1 LSSPSP
7 PPLDAYQKRLVAFLS
22 VATFFEGYDFFAVAQ
37 ILPTLRAEFGLDPAG
52 AGVMIAVINAGT
64 VAAGLLVR
72 LADRWGRRRV
82 LSLTIAGYTLF
93 SLLTATTHSALTFG
107 LAQLG
112 ARVFLIGE
120 WAVAMVMAAEEFP
133 AERRG
138 TVIGVIQ
145 ACATLGGITCAGLV
159 PLFLRTPL
167 GWRAVY
173 VAGAVP
179 LVLTAFARRGLRET
193 RRFAARASVTMG
205 PQAAPNPGALEA
217 RRAGPLALLRGP
229 YRRRVLVLGA
239 IWTLTYTCTQNAT
252 IFWKEFAVSE
262 RGLSDAAV
270 GVALSAAA
278 LGAMPLVFLCGKLLD
293 VAGRRRGGAVI
304 FVAGAVGVALSYTL
318 TTSAPLTVALILAVF
333 GTNAALPVLN
343 AYTAELFPTEARA
356 DAFALA
362 NNALGRVGYVLSP
375 IAVGAAAGVFGWGRA
390 VAATSLSMLAAL
402 ALILWL
408 LPETRGRELEE
419 TSRAP

>member
-1 LSSPSP
+1 LKGSL
-7 PPLDAYQKRLVAFLS
+7 PPLDAYQRRLVAFLS
-22 VATFFEGYDFFAVAQ
+22 VATFFEGYDFFAIAQ
-37 ILPTLRAEFGLDPAG
+37 ILPGLRAELGLDPAQ
-52 AGVMIAVINAGT
+52 AGVMIAVINFGT
-64 VAAGLLVR
+64 VLAGLLVR

-82 LSLTIAGYTLF
+82 LSLTIAGYTVF
-93 SLLTATTHSALTFG
+93 SLLTATAHSAVTFG
-107 LAQLG
+107 LFQLG

-173 VAGAVP
+173 IAGAVP
-179 LVLTAFARRGLRET
+179 LVLVALARRNLRET
-193 RRFAARASVTMG
+193 RRFAERA
-205 PQAAPNPGALEA
+205 PDAP
-217 RRAGPLALLRGP
+217 RAGPLALLRGP
-229 YRRRVLVLGA
+229 YRNRVLLLGL
-239 IWTLTYTCTQNAT
+239 IWALTYTCTQSAT
-252 IFWKEFAVSE
+252 TFWKEFAVGE
-262 RGLSDAAV
+262 RAYSDAQV
-270 GVALSAAA
+270 GLTLTIAA
-278 LGAMPLVFLCGKLLD
+278 LGAMPLVFFSGKLLD
-293 VAGRRRGGAVI
+293 VAGRRGGGGII
-304 FVAGAVGVALSYTL
+304 FAAGAAGVALAYTL
-318 TTSAPLTVALILAVF
+318 SGPVGLAIALVIAVF

-375 IAVGAAAGVFGWGRA
+375 AFAGAAAGVFGWGRA
-390 VAATSLSMLAAL
+390 MAATSVCMVAAL
-402 ALILWL
+402 VLIVWL
-408 LPETRGRELEE
+408 LPETKGRELEE
-419 TSRAP
+419 TSKVG